1 MAREI
6 ALQTVV
12 KTIRVLEALVHMNE
26 PSVGPSRL
34 AQELG
39 WTRAAAHQYLASL
52 AEAGWL
58 QQDADRKYQLTGKAS
73 VFGRYAIERAGAP
86 AQLVSVMP
94 ALVDRLNE
102 AISFAVLNG
111 EEAVIIER
119 YEPRRSFAV
128 QPGAERHMKV
138 TESASGRVLIA
149 FDPRAPESLIRA
161 IEDQLEPIRSKGFAY
176 HRGEWMD
183 DIVEAVAVPIL
194 RGTECLGALSAVAP
208 DGRMDVDDAAKVL
221 LSARKDIE
229 AALTLGIPG
238 YEAQTIRHGSR
249 Q

>member
-1 MAREI
+1 MARDI

-12 KTIRVLEALVHMNE
+12 KTIRVLEALVQINE
-26 PSVGPSRL
+26 RAVGPSRL

-39 WTRAAAHQYLASL
+39 WTRAAAHQYMASL

-58 QQDADRKYQLTGKAS
+58 QQDSDRKYLLTGNAS
-73 VFGRYAIERAGAP
+73 LFGRFTIERAGAP
-86 AQLVSVMP
+86 TQLLSAMP

-102 AISFAVLNG
+102 AVSFAVLNG

-128 QPGAERHMKV
+128 QPDAERHMKV

-149 FDPRAPESLIRA
+149 FDSRAPENLIRA
-161 IEDQLEPIRSKGFAY
+161 IADQLEPIRSKGFAY

-183 DIVEAVAVPIL
+183 DIVEAVAVPIM

-208 DGRMDVDDAAKVL
+208 DGRMDVDDAAKTL
-221 LSARKDIE
+221 LEARKDIE
-229 AALTLGIPG
+229 AALNKD
-238 YEAQTIRHGSR
+238 
-249 Q
+249 